1 MILISWKNSPALAC
15 GEMDTVQMGGGA
27 SAGHRA
33 ADRSGLI
40 HFTLAGG
47 WDWYFSSSFHM
58 DAGLIPGSGRY
69 PEGRHG
75 NSLQYSCL
83 ENPHGWRSLA
93 GYSPPDCKESDRTE
107 RLNNSIAIIVRL
119 PCPIHIH
126 GFSQL
131 QIKKHF
137 LKTPESSKKQN
148 LIVSCTGNY
157 SHNIYT
163 ILAVC

>member
-1 MILISWKNSPALAC
+1 MIFISWKNSPALAS

-40 HFTLAGG
+40 PFTLTGG

-93 GYSPPDCKESDRTE
+93 GYSPQDSKESDRTE

-131 QIKKHF
+131 QIKKTFFKNSRKVQKAKLDCVMHWQLF
-137 LKTPESSKKQN
+137 T
-148 LIVSCTGNY
+148 
-157 SHNIYT
+157 
-163 ILAVC
+163 